1 MDKQLKD
8 DCVPVPEKKE
18 FVSILGLMDKQLKA
32 DSKVTPILW
41 IRSFNPWFDG

>member
-18 FVSILGLMDKQLKA
+18 FVSILGLMDKQLK
-32 DSKVTPILW
+32 VL
-41 IRSFNPWFDG
+41 SFISPFA